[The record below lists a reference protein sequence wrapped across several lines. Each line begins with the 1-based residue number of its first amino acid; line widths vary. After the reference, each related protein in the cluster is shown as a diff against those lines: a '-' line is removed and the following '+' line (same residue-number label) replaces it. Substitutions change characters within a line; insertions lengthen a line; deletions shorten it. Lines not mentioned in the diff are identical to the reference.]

1 MPDYAVGA
9 LLASLRRHIAE
20 VRESN
25 LVLRDALD
33 NTLDAIDQSKQI
45 IQHSDSLIAR
55 VSRYFSGPVQ
65 SGPVQ
70 SGPAA
75 EKLDPEQA
83 LKARRRNV
91 CLN

>member
-65 SGPVQ
+65 SGP
-70 SGPAA
+70 AA

>member
-20 VRESN
+20 VRESH

-33 NTLDAIDQSKQI
+33 NTLDAIDQSKQM
-45 IQHSDSLIAR
+45 IQQSDSLIAR
-55 VSRYFSGPVQ
+55 VSRCFSGPI
-65 SGPVQ
+65 Q

-75 EKLDPEQA
+75 EELDPEQA
-83 LKARRRNV
+83 MKGRRCNV